1 MATREERFVL
11 GVDLDGTVADFY
23 AGLRPV
29 AAEWVGK
36 PVEALPLEV
45 SFGLREWGVER
56 SEFDEMYRFA
66 VTQRDLFR
74 NLAPIPGA
82 APALRRLAYN
92 HDVRIRIVTHRLY
105 IKYAHQ
111 LAVRQ
116 TIEWLDQQGI
126 PYWDLCFLRDK
137 GAVGADLYLEDG
149 PPYIKSLREEGRQVI
164 IFSNSTNRS
173 LPGPRAETWAEA
185 TALIASALEKWRRQA
200 D

>member
-1 MATREERFVL
+1 MKEERFVL

-36 PVEALPLEV
+36 PVESLPTEV
-45 SFGLREWGVER
+45 SFGLKEWGIER
-56 SEFDEMYRFA
+56 NEFDEMYRFA

-74 NLAPIPGA
+74 NLAPIAGA
-82 APALRRLAYN
+82 GPALRRLAYN
-92 HDVRIRIVTHRLY
+92 HDVRIRIITHRLY

-149 PPYIKSLREEGRQVI
+149 PPYIRALLKEGRRVI
-164 IFSNSTNRS
+164 IFTNSTNRS
-173 LPGPRAETWAEA
+173 IAGPRAGDWTEA
-185 TALIASALEKWRRQA
+185 AAQIAAALEEWRRGE
-200 D
+200 

>member
-1 MATREERFVL
+1 
-11 GVDLDGTVADFY
+11 
-23 AGLRPV
+23 
-29 AAEWVGK
+29 
-36 PVEALPLEV
+36 
-45 SFGLREWGVER
+45 
-56 SEFDEMYRFA
+56 MYRFA

-74 NLAPIPGA
+74 TLSTIAGA
-82 APALRRLAYN
+82 GPALRRLAYT
-92 HDVRIRIVTHRLY
+92 HDVRIRIITHRLY

-149 PPYIKSLREEGRQVI
+149 PPYIKSLAKDGRRVI

-173 LPGPRAETWAEA
+173 LPGPRAENWEQAA
-185 TALIASALEKWRRQA
+185 AQITAAVDQWRKGE
-200 D
+200 